1 MPCLNQGTEEAP
13 PNIHTAVLILEI
25 SAAGLAGT
33 FYEVTGV
40 KPEEIDYEQKEKLIN
55 HAEMLADGVRYTL
68 YAGLFSGNGQ
78 DLSAGKNAWSY
89 LQKYHH
95 TYLHR
100 T

>member
-40 KPEEIDYEQKEKLIN
+40 NLKFNVTIQNPLILTKLSPFFDQS
-55 HAEMLADGVRYTL
+55 LT
-68 YAGLFSGNGQ
+68 
-78 DLSAGKNAWSY
+78 
-89 LQKYHH
+89 
-95 TYLHR
+95 
-100 T
+100 

>member
-40 KPEEIDYEQKEKLIN
+40 NLKFNVKFTPVIYNQ
-55 HAEMLADGVRYTL
+55 
-68 YAGLFSGNGQ
+68 
-78 DLSAGKNAWSY
+78 
-89 LQKYHH
+89 
-95 TYLHR
+95 
-100 T
+100 